1 MSILYTIIALPIIF
15 GILVVVHEWGHFIA
29 ARLCGIRVD
38 EFSVGFGP
46 LAKTLGKRGDTQ
58 YNIRWIPMG
67 GYVKIAGMEPDE
79 EPLIRAAERIK
90 VTPGAEFD
98 TAAQNAEPVDDKGL
112 SISDM
117 PFIAENTPDLNE
129 TPEQRLRDQTE
140 GFYAHPVWQRALVI
154 FAGPFMSFVLG
165 YVILAGVVAFTGVA
179 HRTPVIAQVVSGSEA
194 QRIGMRANDRI
205 VAFNGRPVTNIDDI
219 VDTIHNSAGKPIQ
232 LVLKRG
238 SESISVTGTPKAV
251 DDGGQVI
258 GELGFMTHVVYART
272 NPSEVIPKTN
282 FITVSSFRQIGHVF
296 ARHNL
301 KEIRQS
307 AGGPIFIVTMTH
319 QAVQEG
325 GPSLPLLGAELS
337 LSLAL
342 FNLLPIPILD
352 GGHLLLF
359 FVEVLRRGKR
369 PTAEQQQNYM
379 LAGLAVIGTLFIF
392 IMFNDILRLR
402 Q

>member
-1 MSILYTIIALPIIF
+1 MTILYTIIALPIIF
-15 GILVVVHEWGHFIA
+15 GILVIVHEWGHFIA

-46 LAKTLGKRGDTQ
+46 LAKTLGTRGDTQ

-79 EPLIRAAERIK
+79 EPLIRAAEKIK
-90 VTPGAEFD
+90 GTSS
-98 TAAQNAEPVDDKGL
+98 TATNALEQNGKPVDTNGM

-117 PFIAENTPDLNE
+117 PFLAENTPDLNE
-129 TPEQRLRDQTE
+129 TPEQRRRDETE
-140 GFYAHPVWQRALVI
+140 GFYAHPLWQRALVI

-165 YVILAGVVAFTGVA
+165 YVIIAGVIAFTGES
-179 HRTPVIAQVVSGSEA
+179 HLTPVIAQVLPGTEA
-194 QRIGMRANDRI
+194 QKIGMRANDRI
-205 VAFNGRPVTNIDDI
+205 LMFNGKPVTDADDL
-219 VDTIHNSAGKPIQ
+219 VDTIHDSAGKTVQ
-232 LVLKRG
+232 LVLQRG
-238 SESISVTGTPKAV
+238 TEDITVTGTPKSVNV
-251 DDGGQVI
+251 DGQVI
-258 GELGFMTHVVYART
+258 GELGFAAHEIFVR
-272 NPSEVIPKTN
+272 PKASQILPDAN
-282 FITVSSFRQIGHVF
+282 FITAMWFAQIRHLF

-301 KEIRQS
+301 NEIRKS

-319 QAVQEG
+319 EAVQQG
-325 GPSLPLLGAELS
+325 GASLPILGAELS

-359 FVEVLRRGKR
+359 FVEAVRRGKR
-369 PTAEQQQNYM
+369 LTIEQQQNYM

-392 IMFNDILRLR
+392 IMFNDITRHR
-402 Q
+402 

>member
-38 EFSVGFGP
+38 EFSVGMGP
-46 LAKTLGKRGDTQ
+46 LAKTLGKRGDTH

-79 EPLIRAAERIK
+79 EPLIRAAEKIRGQS
-90 VTPGAEFD
+90 GAD
-98 TAAQNAEPVDDKGL
+98 AQTEEPVDTKGL

-117 PFIAENTPDLNE
+117 PFLAENTPDLNE

-165 YVILAGVVAFTGVA
+165 YVIIAGIFALTGES
-179 HRTPVIAQVVSGSEA
+179 HPTPVIAQVVPGSEA
-194 QRIGMRANDRI
+194 QKIGLRANDRI
-205 VAFNGRPVTNIDDI
+205 VEFNGQPVTDGEELVNS
-219 VDTIHNSAGKPIQ
+219 IHSSAGKSVR

-238 SESISVTGTPKAV
+238 MESVAVTGTPKSENI
-251 DDGGQVI
+251 DGQNI
-258 GELGFMTHVVYART
+258 GALGFMPVVNFVRPK
-272 NPSEVIPKTN
+272 PSQILPDANAVIVDW
-282 FITVSSFRQIGHVF
+282 FHGIGHLF
-296 ARHNL
+296 ARHKL
-301 KEIRQS
+301 SEIRKS
-307 AGGPIFIVTMTH
+307 AGGPIFMVTMTH

-325 GPSLPLLGAELS
+325 GASLPVLCAELS

-359 FVEVLRRGKR
+359 FVEALRRGKR
-369 PTAEQQQNYM
+369 PTMEQQQNYM

-402 Q
+402 H